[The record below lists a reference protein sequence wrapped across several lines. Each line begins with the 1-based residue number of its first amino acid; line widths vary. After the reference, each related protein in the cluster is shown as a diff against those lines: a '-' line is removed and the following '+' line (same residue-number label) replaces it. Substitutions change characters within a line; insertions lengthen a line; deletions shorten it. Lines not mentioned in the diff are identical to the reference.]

1 LCSPLDL
8 SSLEGHDDFA
18 KKLEAINNENQAD
31 DVDTGDMEDLITD
44 KTDDVRVIVSLDGT
58 KGDVDVGNR

>member
-1 LCSPLDL
+1 V
-8 SSLEGHDDFA
+8 
-18 KKLEAINNENQAD
+18 

-58 KGDVDVGNR
+58 KYDVDVGNR

>member
-1 LCSPLDL
+1 MDL
-8 SSLEGHDDFA
+8 SSLEEGEHDDFA
-18 KKLEAINNENQAD
+18 KKLEAINQENQDD